1 MKWVLVAVAFL
12 LGAGI
17 TWLLTVRRV
26 RVTVPAVVD
35 AAGDPNDGGSG
46 MGSDAKHVEGVAD
59 DPDREAGAGPVEDDL
74 EDASRFGGERTSSTV
89 SPRVGWDD
97 DAEDIDALLT
107 EEEKSGERESGGQP
121 WDEKPL
127 DEKPLDEQTQAKRTS
142 GERESDEQKPDG
154 V

>member
-1 MKWVLVAVAFL
+1 MKWLLVAVAFV

-26 RVTVPAVVD
+26 RVTVPAVAD

-46 MGSDAKHVEGVAD
+46 MGSDAEQVAGVAD
-59 DPDREAGAGPVEDDL
+59 GPGRESEPVEDDV

-97 DAEDIDALLT
+97 DAEDIDALLS
-107 EEEKSGERESGGQP
+107 EEEKSEERESVGQQS
-121 WDEKPL
+121 DEKTS
-127 DEKPLDEQTQAKRTS
+127 DEQTQAKKAS
-142 GERESDEQKPDG
+142 GERQPDEQKPDG